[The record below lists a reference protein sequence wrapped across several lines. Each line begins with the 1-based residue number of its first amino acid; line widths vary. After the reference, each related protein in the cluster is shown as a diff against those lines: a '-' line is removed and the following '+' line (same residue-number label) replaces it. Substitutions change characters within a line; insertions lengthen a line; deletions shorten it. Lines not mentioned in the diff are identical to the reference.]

1 MINFS
6 NKKNRKI
13 LVAVIILMVAA
24 MVAPLVISA
33 LLGIL

>member
-33 LLGIL
+33 LLV